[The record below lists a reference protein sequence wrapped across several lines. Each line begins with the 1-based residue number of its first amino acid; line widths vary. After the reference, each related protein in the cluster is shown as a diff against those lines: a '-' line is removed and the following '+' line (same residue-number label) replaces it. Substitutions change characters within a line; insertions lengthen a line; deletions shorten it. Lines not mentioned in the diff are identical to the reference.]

1 MDYTDSELLHLVKEE
16 SEEAKD
22 ILFEKYHYLIKV
34 ILKKYTMSAKI
45 LNIDYTDLY
54 QEALLGFTDALNR
67 YDDTSSSL
75 RTFIALC
82 VDRKLQTVLRNAQTL
97 KNKVLNESLS
107 LETPYEENQPLMDIL
122 SDDNK
127 NNPLIKVEN
136 AENFSQLLKQIKNT
150 LSASEYEVF
159 TLMANNYSTS
169 DIASILNKE
178 NKQIDNASQRIKNKI
193 KNILKHR

>member
-136 AENFSQLLKQIKNT
+136 AENFSQLLEQIKNT

-169 DIASILNKE
+169 DIAGILNKE

>member
-136 AENFSQLLKQIKNT
+136 AENFSQLLEQIKNT